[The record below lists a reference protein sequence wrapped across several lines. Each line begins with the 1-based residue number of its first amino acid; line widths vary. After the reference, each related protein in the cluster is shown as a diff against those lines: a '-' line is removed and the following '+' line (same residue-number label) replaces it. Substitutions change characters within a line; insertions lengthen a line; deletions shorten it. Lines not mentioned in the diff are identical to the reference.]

1 VSLKSLAGDQT
12 LIHLFNSP
20 ESLAMNILFEFIG
33 QGGSRFDIRF
43 SIYNEE
49 NYEVN
54 SGCTTGPSD
63 QPLRALNTLYVITA
77 TYDAVTKVSKIYV
90 DGSLRKQCA
99 AGLYAAY
106 GPRALLFSYL
116 GQDPYIINGTVADNV
131 VFGSHQSKI
140 IIDKIKQALDLAAF
154 TLPET
159 EGDLLD
165 TPVGD
170 HGSKLSEGQK
180 HRLALARAIYHDSEI
195 FILDEPTSALDD
207 ETEAQLLNN
216 LLYLKNL
223 GKTMLI
229 IAHREKVFDICDVV
243 YTLEEKRLTPYM
255 K

>member
-116 GQDPYIINGTVADNV
+116 GQ
-131 VFGSHQSKI
+131 SSQLSKKFTG
-140 IIDKIKQALDLAAF
+140 KIF
-154 TLPET
+154 
-159 EGDLLD
+159 
-165 TPVGD
+165 
-170 HGSKLSEGQK
+170 
-180 HRLALARAIYHDSEI
+180 RLAVYDRSLGAEEVVNQHQARKGRVAVATIALVCSSLYEFRMHY
-195 FILDEPTSALDD
+195 SAVNFSRVGLMVCLV
-207 ETEAQLLNN
+207 Q
-216 LLYLKNL
+216 
-223 GKTMLI
+223 M
-229 IAHREKVFDICDVV
+229 HCCWCQHC
-243 YTLEEKRLTPYM
+243 
-255 K
+255 